1 MQKEIEL
8 LMKLQDIDYF
18 IGELER
24 SKDYLPDM
32 MGNLRTE
39 MEELE
44 ETLEN
49 HKKRLEEAKVEQ
61 KQLEIEIAANN
72 EALEKYQQQML
83 SIKTNKEY
91 DALMQEIDKTKESVS
106 TAEDKTLLL
115 MDEISEL
122 EEKIEEY
129 TAKAADVKER
139 NSGQLEQLQN
149 QIDAV
154 GEKMQMKDDE
164 RKNVLVRIPKPLMSA
179 YERIRK
185 GRGGDVVVPV
195 RKRSC
200 GACHKQ
206 LEPHLVQEIK
216 KGTKI
221 IMCDS
226 CGRILYWAGDDD

>member
-1 MQKEIEL
+1 MQKQIEL

-32 MGNLRTE
+32 MDSLRKEIVET
-39 MEELE
+39 E
-44 ETLEN
+44 ETLDSY
-49 HKKRLEEAKVEQ
+49 KKRLTEAKLEQ
-61 KQLEIEIAANN
+61 KNLETETAANR
-72 EALEKYQQQML
+72 EALEKYQEKML
-83 SIKTNKEY
+83 RIKTNKEY
-91 DALMQEIDKTKESVS
+91 DALTQEIDKCKEEISL
-106 TAEDKTLLL
+106 AEDKTLLL
-115 MDEISEL
+115 MDEVSEL
-122 EEKIEEY
+122 TEKIEEY
-129 TAKAADVKER
+129 AEKTEETKKR
-139 NSGQLEQLQN
+139 NEEQLDQLQN

-154 GEKMQMKDDE
+154 GEKMHIKDDE

-195 RKRSC
+195 KRRSC
-200 GACHKQ
+200 GACYKQ

-216 KGTKI
+216 KAERVIT
-221 IMCDS
+221 CDS

>member
-1 MQKEIEL
+1 MQKQIEL

-32 MGNLRTE
+32 MDNLRKE
-39 MEELE
+39 VAEIE
-44 ETLEN
+44 ETLDN
-49 HKKRLEEAKVEQ
+49 YKKRLTEAKLEQ
-61 KQLEIEIAANN
+61 KNLETETAANRD
-72 EALEKYQQQML
+72 ALEKYQEQML
-83 SIKTNKEY
+83 RIKTNKEY
-91 DALMQEIDKTKESVS
+91 DALTQEIDKCKGAISL
-106 TAEDKTLLL
+106 AEDKTLLL
-115 MDEISEL
+115 MDEVSEL
-122 EEKIEEY
+122 TEKIEEY
-129 TAKAADVKER
+129 TRKAEETRKR
-139 NSGQLEQLQN
+139 NEEQLDQLQN

-154 GEKMQMKDDE
+154 GEKMHIKDDE

-195 RKRSC
+195 KRRSC
-200 GACHKQ
+200 GACYKQ

-216 KGTKI
+216 KGERVIT
-221 IMCDS
+221 CDS